1 MAIVPEFLIKRIYQK
16 GSLKKLDNGASVVL
30 KNVLGPG
37 LISGFNY
44 VKINDVV
51 FEAKDVKF
59 ITNNIEVEGSDVSEA
74 NPVVFRL
81 GQSGTL
87 VMTGQDCV
95 TQGLNK
101 S

>member
-16 GSLKKLDNGASVVL
+16 GSLVINEGSISLTL

-51 FEAKDVKF
+51 FEAENVKF
-59 ITNNIEVEGSDVSEA
+59 IGENVFTYCPQLIIKCVENSYAHRFCAGAGIAFE
-74 NPVVFRL
+74 FLR
-81 GQSGTL
+81 
-87 VMTGQDCV
+87 
-95 TQGLNK
+95 K
-101 S
+101 